1 MSLTIKTNIAS
12 LIAQGSLANSTNKL
26 NQAIER
32 MTTGLKINH
41 ASDNAANYS
50 IATNMTTKIN
60 AYQIAEENV
69 SMGLEMIT
77 TASDSLSLMSD
88 MTSRL
93 RALATQAHNGTYGI
107 KSLNALNTEAQAII
121 TELYRVRE
129 TASYNGIKLFN
140 DFNSTAPTAAN
151 GTKLVPNE
159 KGFLKKIV
167 ERDTSTMDRLED
179 VDATTKI
186 TGGTYS
192 ISTEEGFVKL
202 AQMLNSNKI
211 SGACE
216 FVLAA
221 DIDISKFCK
230 SNLNAK
236 GEGGWVPIFQ
246 GKGCTLDG
254 NGHTISGLY
263 INRPNSNNQG
273 LFGFQVDMSVKNLGL
288 INPHVTGQTYVGAL
302 RSAAYYKTP
311 DNCYVEGGSVTGVS
325 DVGGL
330 VGFLNYC
337 DATYCY
343 TTCNV
348 TGESYVGGISGQ
360 GGSVTNSYSSGDISG
375 TSSVGGIS
383 GQGGSVTNSYSSG
396 DISGTSSVGGITGD
410 TNGSRLTNCA
420 VYGTVNGS
428 TATGIFVGNLRSSSF
443 SITDSS
449 YNTNVNTMLKM
460 IGTGVEPVLKNV
472 SGVNFGAKVNLQVGI
487 DSSENSNVKFEA
499 WFALDGLSRL
509 QKTHLENDDVF
520 DLIDGIMSQ
529 ITKKQTEYG
538 AVQNRLESALDEIST
553 QYENL
558 VSSRSTLRD
567 ADIADVSS
575 EYINMQILQNAS
587 ATLMSTANQTPAL
600 ALQLL

>member
-12 LIAQGSLANSTNKL
+12 LIAQGSLTNSTNKL

-50 IATNMTTKIN
+50 ISTNMTTKIN
-60 AYQIAEENV
+60 AYQVAEDNV
-69 SMGLEMIT
+69 SMGLEMVA

-88 MTSRL
+88 VTSRL

-159 KGFLKKIV
+159 KGFLKKIE
-167 ERDTSTMDRLED
+167 ERDTSTMDKLED
-179 VDATTKI
+179 VDSTTKI
-186 TGGTYS
+186 TSGTYS
-192 ISTEEGFVKL
+192 ISTEEGLVKL
-202 AQMLNSNKI
+202 AQMVNSGNI
-211 SGACE
+211 SGTCE

-236 GEGGWVPIFQ
+236 GEGGWVPI
-246 GKGCTLDG
+246 GTSTGCTLDG

-263 INRPNSNNQG
+263 INRPKSNNQG
-273 LFGFQVDMSVKNLGL
+273 LVGSQEGMLVKNLGL
-288 INPHVTGQTYVGAL
+288 INPHVTGQHDVGAL
-302 RSAAYYKTP
+302 RGAAYYKTP
-311 DNCYVEGGSVTGVS
+311 DNCYVEGGSVSGVS
-325 DVGGL
+325 EVGGL
-330 VGFLNYC
+330 VGLLNYSS
-337 DATYCY
+337 ASYCY
-343 TTCNV
+343 TTCEV
-348 TGESYVGGISGQ
+348 VGTSKIGGISGVV
-360 GGSVTNSYSSGDISG
+360 GGSSIVAS
-375 TSSVGGIS
+375 
-383 GQGGSVTNSYSSG
+383 NSYSSG

-410 TNGSRLTNCA
+410 TNNSQLTNCA
-420 VYGTVNGS
+420 VYGAVNGS

-443 SITDSS
+443 SIADSS
-449 YNTNVNTMLKM
+449 YNTNVNTMLKLT
-460 IGTGVEPVLKNV
+460 GTGIEPVLTNV
-472 SGVNFGAKVNLQVGI
+472 LGVNFGAKVNLQVGI
-487 DSSENSNVKFEA
+487 NSSENSNVEFEA

-509 QKTHLENDDVF
+509 QKTRLENDDVF

-575 EYINMQILQNAS
+575 DYIKMQILQNAS
-587 ATLMSTANQTPAL
+587 ATLMSTANQSPAL

>member
-12 LIAQGSLANSTNKL
+12 LIAQGSLTNSTNKL

-60 AYQIAEENV
+60 AYQIAEDNV
-69 SMGLEMIT
+69 SMGLEMVT

-159 KGFLKKIV
+159 KGFLKEIK

-179 VDATTKI
+179 VDSTTKI

-192 ISTEEGFVKL
+192 ISTEEGLVKL

-221 DIDISKFCK
+221 DIDISNFCK

-236 GEGGWVPIFQ
+236 GEGGWVPIS
-246 GKGCTLDG
+246 KANGCTLDG

-263 INRPNSNNQG
+263 INRPKSNNQG
-273 LFGFQVDMSVKNLGL
+273 LLGFQVRMSVKNLGL
-288 INPHVTGQTYVGAL
+288 INPHVTGQNYVGAL
-302 RSAAYYKTP
+302 KAAAYYDTP

-330 VGFLNYC
+330 VGLLNYST
-337 DATYCY
+337 ATYCY

-348 TGESYVGGISGQ
+348 TGKSCVGGISGQ
-360 GGSVTNSYSSGDISG
+360 
-375 TSSVGGIS
+375 VGGVGFVAS
-383 GQGGSVTNSYSSG
+383 NSYSSG
-396 DISGTSSVGGITGD
+396 DISGTSSVGGITGA
-410 TNGSRLTNCA
+410 TNSSRLTNCA

-428 TATGIFVGNLRSSSF
+428 TATGIFVGNLSSSSL
-443 SITDSS
+443 SIADSS
-449 YNTNVNTMLKM
+449 YNTNVNTMLKL

-472 SGVNFGAKVNLQVGI
+472 LGVNFGAKVNLQVGI
-487 DSSENSNVKFEA
+487 NSSVNSNVDFEA

-509 QKTHLENDDVF
+509 QKTHLESDDVF

>member
-12 LIAQGSLANSTNKL
+12 LIAQGSLTNSTNKL

-69 SMGLEMIT
+69 SMGLEMVT

-159 KGFLKKIV
+159 KGFLKKIA

-246 GKGCTLDG
+246 SSGCTLDG

-263 INRPNSNNQG
+263 INRPKSNNQG
-273 LFGFQVDMSVKNLGL
+273 LFGFQVRMSVKNLGL
-288 INPHVTGQTYVGAL
+288 INPHVTGQNYVGAL
-302 RSAAYYKTP
+302 KAAAYYDTP

-330 VGFLNYC
+330 VGLLNYC
-337 DATYCY
+337 TATYCY
-343 TTCNV
+343 STCNV
-348 TGESYVGGISGQ
+348 TGKSCVGGISGQ
-360 GGSVTNSYSSGDISG
+360 
-375 TSSVGGIS
+375 VGGTGLVAS
-383 GQGGSVTNSYSSG
+383 NSYSSG
-396 DISGTSSVGGITGD
+396 DISGTSSVGGITGA
-410 TNGSRLTNCA
+410 TNSSRLTNCA

-428 TATGIFVGNLRSSSF
+428 TATGIFVGNLGISSF

-487 DSSENSNVKFEA
+487 DSSVNSNVKFEA